1 MTTAHDDYS
10 DLPPI
15 SLGDQLDLDD
25 LQPEHFTITDEAL
38 AASRD
43 GEVLGLFHA
52 VRYQLGHLGE
62 DEVIRVT
69 AKILLAGRDIIEQAL
84 NTSGDVTQHE

>member
-1 MTTAHDDYS
+1 MTEHDDYS

-15 SLGDQLDLDD
+15 SLGDRIDLDD

-38 AASRD
+38 AASRPA
-43 GEVLGLFHA
+43 GCGLFHA
-52 VRYQLGHLGE
+52 VRYQLGHLVE
-62 DEVIRVT
+62 DEVVRVT

-84 NTSGDVTQHE
+84 NTSGDVTPHE

>member
-1 MTTAHDDYS
+1 MTATEHDPYS

-15 SLGDQLDLDD
+15 SLGDRIDLDD

-38 AASRD
+38 AASRPA
-43 GEVLGLFHA
+43 VHGLFHA

-62 DEVIRVT
+62 DEVVRVT
-69 AKILLAGRDIIEQAL
+69 ARILIAGRDIIQEAL
-84 NTSGDVTQHE
+84 KNSGDVTSRD

>member
-1 MTTAHDDYS
+1 M
-10 DLPPI
+10 
-15 SLGDQLDLDD
+15 DD

-38 AASRD
+38 AASRPA
-43 GEVLGLFHA
+43 VHGLFHA

-69 AKILLAGRDIIEQAL
+69 ARILIAGRDIIEQAL
-84 NTSGDVTQHE
+84 NNQGDVTHDG

>member
-1 MTTAHDDYS
+1 MTTAHDDYP

-38 AASRD
+38 AASRPA
-43 GEVLGLFHA
+43 VHGLFYA

-62 DEVIRVT
+62 DVVTRVT
-69 AKILLAGRDIIEQAL
+69 AKILLAGRDIIEDAL
-84 NTSGDVTQHE
+84 NDSGDVTHNG